1 MNVGYVLSHNC
12 DMLRKY
18 LSIIKSIRYLKETL
32 SVPLALVLINNFFG
46 LYTTLSYFLQ
56 LESQAIDK
64 ARIAEVSVNALI
76 CLTNFICLTLMSS
89 RIPEELSEVKTIAGV
104 LIQKHKIKTKQKDEV
119 LFLLNR
125 IEKSEIIHLTACG
138 FVEFERSFIL
148 SAIGI
153 VLTYGLL
160 VFNLK

>member
-1 MNVGYVLSHNC
+1 MDVGYVFSHNS
-12 DMLRKY
+12 DMLREY

-32 SVPLALVLINNFFG
+32 SVPLTLVLINNFFA
-46 LYTTLSYFLQ
+46 LYTTLSHYLQ
-56 LESQAIDK
+56 LTTEPNDT
-64 ARIAEVSVNALI
+64 ARTVEVSVNALI

-89 RIPEELSEVKTIAGV
+89 RIPEELSEVKTIVGE
-104 LIQKHKIKTKQKDEV
+104 LIQKHKLKIKQKDEV

-138 FVEFERSFIL
+138 LMDFERSFIL
-148 SAIGI
+148 SALGN

>member
-1 MNVGYVLSHNC
+1 M
-12 DMLRKY
+12 DTAR
-18 LSIIKSIRYLKETL
+18 TL
-32 SVPLALVLINNFFG
+32 
-46 LYTTLSYFLQ
+46 
-56 LESQAIDK
+56 
-64 ARIAEVSVNALI
+64 EVSGIALI
-76 CLTNFICLTLMSS
+76 SLTNFICLTLMSS

-104 LIQKHKIKTKQKDEV
+104 LIQNHKVKTKQKNEV

-138 FVEFERSFIL
+138 LMEFERSFIL
-148 SAIGI
+148 SALGN